1 MNVTEELRSVTRTR
15 KLLNA
20 MLWLIVLGAIF
31 YSLMTSTPLVSAHSE
46 WAWSGWALGVLT
58 DAAFI
63 LSISA
68 DAVLSRHGIDSG
80 RWPTVFRWVTGLAS
94 LFLNTWSSVAEKDWV
109 GVAIHAIAP
118 AILICAAE
126 VAPIYRRKFRDL
138 ETVLSALVTEEK
150 VTHLVTPK
158 KVTRNKKL
166 VTPLVTE
173 PLVTGAV
180 VAAEEK
186 EVTGSQLIAPYSRRE
201 LSATKQGIKDA
212 FLAGLSA
219 TDAAKK
225 VGKSR
230 PYVSKVYKEI
240 REGLELTA

>member
-1 MNVTEELRSVTRTR
+1 MNVTEELKSVTRTR

-20 MLWLIVLGAIF
+20 MLWLIVVGAIF

-46 WAWSGWALGVLT
+46 WAWSGWALGILT

-68 DAVLSRHGIDSG
+68 DAVLSRHGIASG
-80 RWPTVFRWVTGLAS
+80 RWPMAFRWVTGLAS

-138 ETVLSALVTEEK
+138 ETALSALVTEEK
-150 VTHLVTPK
+150 VTQAVTPR
-158 KVTRNKKL
+158 KVTRNKKPKE
-166 VTPLVTE
+166 VTPLVTVTPPVTE
-173 PLVTGAV
+173 PLVTGSAV
-180 VAAEEK
+180 TAEEK
-186 EVTGSQLIAPYSRRE
+186 EVTGNQ